1 MSEASLSALVERL
14 RARYPLIGLLGADER
29 EGAAFA
35 ARAAQE
41 AKLPCE
47 ICHYGT
53 DDPAERA
60 LAALQRLSHQP
71 SCLVLP
77 AARTLLADPRLVRFL
92 SERLEDLERN
102 GQCVVLVG
110 AVLPEIPELARDL
123 VRLAVPLP
131 PRTTLEPLAR
141 AALEGADGEQIE
153 AAVRALQGLTLA
165 QARRAL
171 RRVRVLPLPQA
182 LAELLGEKRELL
194 AASGVVEVVHP
205 VPPASAIGGLDELKA
220 WLDRQRQALSSDA
233 RSYGLPVPRG
243 VLLVGVQ
250 GCGKSLSAKA
260 AAAILGL
267 PLLRLDLG
275 RLHGGEHGPDANLRH
290 ALAVAEAMAPVVLWI
305 DEIDKAFAGAA
316 SGASE
321 SGARVFGSMLTWLG
335 EQRSGVFVA
344 ATANRLAQLPAELM
358 RKGRFDET
366 FFVDV
371 PDAAAR
377 AEILAVALRSSG
389 RNPAEFDLELL
400 AKASDRLTGAELE
413 QAIYEG
419 LQQAFAQARPPRSE
433 DFAAVLAKTVP
444 FVETYDTQVR
454 ELRGWAR
461 RHCRGASRDRS
472 LHELFAAARQ
482 ARPDAK

>member
-1 MSEASLSALVERL
+1 
-14 RARYPLIGLLGADER
+14 GGA
-29 EGAAFA
+29 
-35 ARAAQE
+35 
-41 AKLPCE
+41 
-47 ICHYGT
+47 
-53 DDPAERA
+53 
-60 LAALQRLSHQP
+60 
-71 SCLVLP
+71 
-77 AARTLLADPRLVRFL
+77 
-92 SERLEDLERN
+92 
-102 GQCVVLVG
+102 
-110 AVLPEIPELARDL
+110 
-123 VRLAVPLP
+123 
-131 PRTTLEPLAR
+131 
-141 AALEGADGEQIE
+141 
-153 AAVRALQGLTLA
+153 
-165 QARRAL
+165 
-171 RRVRVLPLPQA
+171 
-182 LAELLGEKRELL
+182 
-194 AASGVVEVVHP
+194 
-205 VPPASAIGGLDELKA
+205 AIGGLDELKG
-220 WLDRQRQALSSDA
+220 WLERQRQALSAEA
-233 RSYGLPVPRG
+233 RNYGLPLPRG

-250 GCGKSLSAKA
+250 GCGKSLTAKA
-260 AAAILGL
+260 TAAILGL

-275 RLHGGEHGPDANLRH
+275 RLHGGAHGPDENLRH

-389 RNPAEFDLELL
+389 RDPADFDLEQL

-413 QAIYEG
+413 QAVYEG

-433 DFAAVLAKTVP
+433 DFAAVLAKIVP

-461 RHCRGASRDRS
+461 RHCRSASRDRS

-482 ARPDAK
+482 NRVDGK